1 MIKLTFLLTFN
12 NSIELTM
19 SMCYLI
25 CDLLSN
31 ESSYNN
37 SLPSFNTETP
47 YSRILHMISDIAEPS
62 RASAWYPF
70 MRYKDWFAG
79 HGWASGL
86 FAFADGKNQ
95 ESTSES
101 VMAWYSI
108 YLWGMA
114 SENSRLRDLG
124 RLMTALEIRTAHK
137 YLFECC

>member
-1 MIKLTFLLTFN
+1 MKEYKT
-12 NSIELTM
+12 SE
-19 SMCYLI
+19 
-25 CDLLSN
+25 
-31 ESSYNN
+31 
-37 SLPSFNTETP
+37 TETLCF
-47 YSRILHMISDIAEPS
+47 RILHMISDIAEPS
-62 RASAWYPF
+62 RASTWYPF

-137 YLFECC
+137 YLFEC

>member
-1 MIKLTFLLTFN
+1 
-12 NSIELTM
+12 
-19 SMCYLI
+19 
-25 CDLLSN
+25 
-31 ESSYNN
+31 
-37 SLPSFNTETP
+37 
-47 YSRILHMISDIAEPS
+47 MISDIAEPS

-101 VMAWYSI
+101 VMAWYAI
-108 YLWGMA
+108 YLWGQA
-114 SENSRLRDLG
+114 SENTRLKDLG

-137 YLFECC
+137 YLLDCLR